1 MCNPS
6 FPESPGNFVSQNS
19 CYFRALG
26 VGNDQILFTLP
37 ITAYSWALGMFV
49 PWEHVTTHILVLAD
63 LNTTWDL
70 ILWLSQSQ
78 EAVVDIL
85 FHPML
90 KIILQLLPFGT
101 SFKNF

>member
-1 MCNPS
+1 MTRS
-6 FPESPGNFVSQNS
+6 SSLFLSQLFPGHW
-19 CYFRALG
+19 G
-26 VGNDQILFTLP
+26 V
-37 ITAYSWALGMFV
+37 FV
-49 PWEHVTTHILVLAD
+49 PWERVTTHFLVLAD

-78 EAVVDIL
+78 EGVVDIL

-90 KIILQLLPFGT
+90 KIILQLLPSGT